1 MAKARKSGSLI
12 AIAALFA
19 TGGVLKIGMSAT
31 QAVALV
37 PEMASG
43 HQEDVFVDYREE
55 ELKELFEAL
64 AKREAFNDAR
74 SKQLEAKER
83 DIDAKLAIL
92 EEKRVEA
99 QALIAELQEENE
111 RLRRTMGQGETASAN
126 DLEQLTKVYEA
137 MKPKDAANL
146 FSEMDMEFAAGFL
159 GRMKPQAAAAV
170 MGNLPST
177 KAYAISAI
185 LAGRNA
191 SWAEDHLPAP
201 TTRSVEQ

>member
-19 TGGVLKIGMSAT
+19 TGGFLKIGMSAT

-37 PEMASG
+37 PEMAIG
-43 HQEDVFVDYREE
+43 HKEDAFVDYREE
-55 ELKELFEAL
+55 ELKDLFAAL

-74 SKQLEAKER
+74 SKQLDAKER
-83 DIDAKLAIL
+83 EIDAKLATL
-92 EEKRVEA
+92 EVKRVEA

-111 RLRRTMGQGETASAN
+111 RLRRTMGQGETASAD

-146 FSEMDMEFAAGFL
+146 FAEMDMEFAAGFL

-170 MGNLPST
+170 MGNLPSA
-177 KAYAISAI
+177 KAYAVSAI

-191 SWAEDHLPAP
+191 SWAKEHLPDHSP
-201 TTRSVEQ
+201 RSVED